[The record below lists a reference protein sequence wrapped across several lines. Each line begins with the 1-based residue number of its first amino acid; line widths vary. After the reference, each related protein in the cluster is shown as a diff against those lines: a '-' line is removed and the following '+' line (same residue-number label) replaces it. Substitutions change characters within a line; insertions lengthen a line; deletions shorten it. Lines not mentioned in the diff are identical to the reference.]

1 MRSSRVSGGV
11 SHREASH
18 GAASA
23 KFLNNASMSDRPI
36 VRIENVHKSYG
47 SSEVLKGISFAVA
60 PQEVVVLIGPSG
72 TGKSTLLQCINLLTR
87 PTQGKIWL
95 EDQEI
100 TAPGTNV
107 DQVRQR
113 IGMVFQE
120 FNLFNH
126 LTALGNVMVGM
137 TKVLGMKPDEARQK
151 GLWELERVG
160 LSAHADKYPAQ
171 LSGGQKQRV
180 GIARALGMDPHV
192 MLFDEPTS
200 ALDPELTG
208 EVLAVMQ
215 KLAREGM
222 TMIVVSHEMGF
233 AREVAQRIIFMEDG
247 DIVEQGPP
255 QQLFTQPQQERT
267 RRFLRRLT
275 DFAAA
280 EQHPSAEQR

>member
-1 MRSSRVSGGV
+1 MNDQPLVRV
-11 SHREASH
+11 
-18 GAASA
+18 
-23 KFLNNASMSDRPI
+23 
-36 VRIENVHKSYG
+36 ENVHKSYG
-47 SSEVLKGISFAVA
+47 EVEVLKGISFAVD
-60 PQEVVVLIGPSG
+60 PKEVVVLIGPSG

-87 PTQGKIWL
+87 PTAGKIWL

-100 TAPGTNV
+100 TAPGA
-107 DQVRQR
+107 DADKVRQR

-126 LTALGNVMVGM
+126 LTALGNVTVGM
-137 TKVLGMKPDEARQK
+137 TKVLGLKPAAAREK

-215 KLAREGM
+215 KLAREGT

-233 AREVAQRIIFMEDG
+233 AREVANRIIFMEDG
-247 DIVEQGPP
+247 GIVEAGPP
-255 QQLFTQPQQERT
+255 EQLFTQAQQERT

-275 DFAAA
+275 DFTTAGPQP
-280 EQHPSAEQR
+280 ESGTGRE

>member
-1 MRSSRVSGGV
+1 MNDQPLVRV
-11 SHREASH
+11 
-18 GAASA
+18 
-23 KFLNNASMSDRPI
+23 
-36 VRIENVHKSYG
+36 ENVHKSYG
-47 SSEVLKGISFAVA
+47 EVEVLKGISFAVD
-60 PQEVVVLIGPSG
+60 PKEVVVLIGPSG

-87 PTQGKIWL
+87 PTTGKIWL

-100 TAPGTNV
+100 TAPGADV
-107 DQVRQR
+107 DKVRQR

-126 LTALGNVMVGM
+126 LTALGNVTVGM
-137 TKVLGMKPDEARQK
+137 TKVLGLKPAAAREK
-151 GLWELERVG
+151 GRWELERVG

-215 KLAREGM
+215 KLAREGT

-233 AREVAQRIIFMEDG
+233 AREVANRIIFMEDG
-247 DIVEQGPP
+247 GIVEAGPP
-255 QQLFTQPQQERT
+255 EQLFTQAQQERT

-275 DFAAA
+275 DFTTAGPQP
-280 EQHPSAEQR
+280 ESGTGRE

>member
-1 MRSSRVSGGV
+1 
-11 SHREASH
+11 
-18 GAASA
+18 
-23 KFLNNASMSDRPI
+23 MSDRPI
-36 VRIENVHKSYG
+36 VRIENIHKSFG
-47 SSEVLKGISFAVA
+47 NVEVLKGISFAVA

-100 TAPGTNV
+100 TAPGV
-107 DQVRQR
+107 DVDKVRQR

-126 LTALGNVMVGM
+126 LTALGNVMVGL
-137 TKVLGMKPDEARQK
+137 TKVLEMKPDEARKK

-180 GIARALGMDPHV
+180 GIARALSMDPHV

-275 DFAAA
+275 DFASP
-280 EQHPSAEQR
+280 E

>member
-1 MRSSRVSGGV
+1 
-11 SHREASH
+11 
-18 GAASA
+18 
-23 KFLNNASMSDRPI
+23 D
-36 VRIENVHKSYG
+36 
-47 SSEVLKGISFAVA
+47 
-60 PQEVVVLIGPSG
+60 QEV
-72 TGKSTLLQCINLLTR
+72 
-87 PTQGKIWL
+87 
-95 EDQEI
+95 

-107 DQVRQR
+107 DKVRQR

-126 LTALGNVMVGM
+126 LTTLGNVVVGL
-137 TKVLGMKPDEARQK
+137 TKVLGLKPEEARKK

-180 GIARALGMDPHV
+180 GIARALGLDPHV

-233 AREVAQRIIFMEDG
+233 AREVAHRIIFMEDG
-247 DIVEQGPP
+247 SIVEEGPP
-255 QQLFTQPQQERT
+255 QQLFMQPQQDRT

-280 EQHPSAEQR
+280 E